1 MKKNIKHLLHATLN
15 AKSIANNISLNHPYY
30 NPVSDCVIMP
40 SLQIKIL
47 KHSNLKLQ
55 SK

>member
-1 MKKNIKHLLHATLN
+1 MKKIIEHLLHATLN
-15 AKSIANNISLNHPYY
+15 ARSIANNISLNHPYY

-40 SLQIKIL
+40 SLQIRKL
-47 KHSNLKLQ
+47 KHSNLKLP